1 MGGVAPFVSALIL
14 AVAPQTAVAEEPAAI
29 HTLLDLSFSEC
40 HNPRALAVGS
50 TGWIYAAG
58 LSVNVCG
65 IAPWG
70 QLMGVIPVPPGPA
83 GVAEGFGALYQ
94 APPARSPTGKG
105 PSRASPAAPPPAGRP
120 RPAAPRPP

>member
-1 MGGVAPFVSALIL
+1 MSRVAPFVLALIL
-14 AVAPQTAVAEEPAAI
+14 AVAPQTAAAEEPAAI

-83 GVAEGFGALYQ
+83 GGANVFSAPSEFPPALYLTALARYR
-94 APPARSPTGKG
+94 APH
-105 PSRASPAAPPPAGRP
+105 SRRRVAGE
-120 RPAAPRPP
+120 

>member
-83 GVAEGFGALYQ
+83 GAADGFRAPYP
-94 APPARSPTGKG
+94 APPGPFPTG
-105 PSRASPAAPPPAGRP
+105 PARHSASPPRP
-120 RPAAPRPP
+120 RLPRGPRNRA

>member
-1 MGGVAPFVSALIL
+1 MSRVAPFVFALIL

-29 HTLLDLSFSEC
+29 HTLLDLSFAAC

-58 LSVNVCG
+58 LSGNVCG

-83 GVAEGFGALYQ
+83 GVTNVFGALYES
-94 APPARSPTGKG
+94 RSALYLTDMADYG
-105 PSRASPAAPPPAGRP
+105 A
-120 RPAAPRPP
+120 